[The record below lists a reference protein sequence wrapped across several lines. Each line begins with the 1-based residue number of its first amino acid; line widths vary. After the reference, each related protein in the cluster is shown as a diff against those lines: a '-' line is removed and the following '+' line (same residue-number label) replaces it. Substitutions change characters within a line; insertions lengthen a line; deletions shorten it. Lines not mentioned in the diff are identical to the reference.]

1 MQCENHSER
10 EALAICVSCG
20 KPLCDECDSIVQGKH
35 YCEEC
40 TEKIVEEPVVK
51 KEVIRG
57 NRDINGFLWFIF
69 SLVPGAG
76 HMYMGLMKKGVML
89 LGIFLGVIALN
100 NLFYVWDIA
109 ALGSILVYIYAF
121 FDSLSTKKALEKG
134 ELVVDE
140 GFEQLSFGRIN
151 LYYVG
156 IAIIILGILTLI
168 QINLNIFDF
177 LPIVRNIFY
186 GIQRSILPILLIVI
200 GIWLIKRSNKA
211 KKFEE

>member
-20 KPLCDECDSIVQGKH
+20 KPLCDECDSIAQGKH

-40 TEKIVEEPVVK
+40 IEKIVEEPVTK
-51 KEVIRG
+51 KEVIKG

-69 SLVPGAG
+69 SLMPGAG
-76 HMYMGLMKKGVML
+76 HMYMGLMKRGVML

-100 NLFYVWDIA
+100 NLFYMWDIG
-109 ALGSILVYIYAF
+109 ALGSVLVYVYAF
-121 FDSLSTKKALEKG
+121 FDSLSVKKALEKG
-134 ELVVDE
+134 EMVVDE
-140 GFEQLSFGRIN
+140 GFEQLSLGKIN

-168 QINLNIFDF
+168 QINLNIFNF

-200 GIWLIKRSNKA
+200 GIWLIKRSKKE
-211 KKFEE
+211 KKFDE